1 MRTQY
6 TVAGQSI
13 PTITISYGS
22 FLILWGIVIS
32 QISESNS
39 ITSYFP
45 SLLGAP
51 LLLSGILANAIP
63 EKRKLW
69 MHIAAT
75 FGLLSALGGTR
86 FFMVISDGFN
96 YASSSM
102 LMLLVTGAIYTYICV
117 QSFIWFRKNKE
128 EIEAKI
134 SALSEA
140 SAGLAQKMYAEQAE
154 AGQQEAEAGGSNEDN
169 DAVEAEFEEVKEDE
183 KKG

>member
-128 EIEAKI
+128 EIEALRMQEMK
-134 SALSEA
+134 SETP
-140 SAGLAQKMYAEQAE
+140 
-154 AGQQEAEAGGSNEDN
+154 EDN
-169 DAVEAEFEEVKEDE
+169 QKTIVQNITYNIKDSAISGDISNSVNE
-183 KKG
+183 KL